1 MRLGII
7 GDEFKTARK
16 FLLEN
21 LEGGIAWKDPE
32 QAQRQKER
40 IRARREKEEVEQAEV
55 LESIR
60 SEENTEEETQGMNM
74 TL

>member
-1 MRLGII
+1 MI

-32 QAQRQKER
+32 QAERQKER
-40 IRARREKEEVEQAEV
+40 MRAKKEKEEAGQAAE
-55 LESIR
+55 LETVQEMSL
-60 SEENTEEETQGMNM
+60 SM
-74 TL
+74 

>member
-1 MRLGII
+1 MI

-32 QAQRQKER
+32 QVVRQKER
-40 IRARREKEEVEQAEV
+40 LSAMKEKKELETGHAQQPDSMEEEVPEDA
-55 LESIR
+55 
-60 SEENTEEETQGMNM
+60 QGMNM
-74 TL
+74 TM